1 MEHTKRI
8 GLGLITSIVILLLLD
23 MLPGLVPNEY
33 AAFRILDY
41 FYVWPGVGGMI
52 SMFVA
57 AFGGAYVS
65 KTRFVVPA
73 ALLAVGVWI
82 FIFWFLNL
90 IAASAGHDNFL
101 HVASVNLLGLIF
113 AVIGAVLGAHAGARV
128 TDGFRKAAS

>member
-1 MEHTKRI
+1 MADAKRI
-8 GLGLITSIVILLLLD
+8 GLGLITSIAILLLLD
-23 MLPGLVPNEY
+23 MLPSLIPNEY
-33 AAFRILDY
+33 AAYRILDH

-65 KTRFVVPA
+65 KTRFLVPA

-82 FIFWFLNL
+82 FISYFLNL
-90 IAASAGHDNFL
+90 IAAVAGHDNFF

-113 AVIGAVLGAHAGARV
+113 GVIGALLGAHAGARV
-128 TDGFRKAAS
+128 ADGFRKATS